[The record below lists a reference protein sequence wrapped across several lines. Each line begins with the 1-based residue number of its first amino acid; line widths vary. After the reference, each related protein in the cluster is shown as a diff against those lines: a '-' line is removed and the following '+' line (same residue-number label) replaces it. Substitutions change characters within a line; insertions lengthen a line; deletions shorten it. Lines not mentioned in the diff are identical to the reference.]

1 MDERF
6 EKIVNDALNEIKKQ
20 DDKWGKD
27 RKKHPL
33 EWQCIL
39 LEEVGEVA
47 KELCDNS
54 FNADNLNND
63 YREELIQV
71 IAVSMQAILDFD
83 NN

>member
-1 MDERF
+1 MAMYS
-6 EKIVNDALNEIKKQ
+6 K
-20 DDKWGKD
+20 
-27 RKKHPL
+27 
-33 EWQCIL
+33 CIL

-54 FNADNLNND
+54 FNAENLNND
-63 YREELIQV
+63 YRDELIQV